1 MSFYFSVFIVPSFT
15 ELGGNRSEFS
25 SDTDAIHAFE
35 DYLRATKASLTAN
48 EIAKIRD
55 HTGIVGMAGT

>member
-1 MSFYFSVFIVPSFT
+1 MDF
-15 ELGGNRSEFS
+15 LASEFT
-25 SDTDAIHAFE
+25 SDADAIHAFE